1 MATVRFPIDLSQ
13 IKTPEE
19 FREKASQAGERKIVT
34 WITPRKVGERPDVA
48 SITQEKANRMRAWME
63 SRGIYPSGDAE
74 TALSTGAYQ
83 EFDDFPHL
91 MQLIESARLGDGERA
106 KKLLGVHPVP
116 VGTMA
121 EVSMDGAA
129 LSFEDICFT
138 AP

>member
-1 MATVRFPIDLSQ
+1 MVNWGILGAGNIAHRFA
-13 IKTPEE
+13 
-19 FREKASQAGERKIVT
+19 ASLAHVAGAEL
-34 WITPRKVGERPDVA
+34 VA
-48 SITQEKANRMRAWME
+48 ASCRTQEKANRMRAWME

-121 EVSMDGAA
+121 EVSMEGAA